1 MEKGKEPGVV
11 DKRSVTMMGQTGT
24 SRSEILVIASSALF
38 SPRKKKITSAVWF
51 VVEVDQIKWTPE

>member
-11 DKRSVTMMGQTGT
+11 DARSVTMMGQTGT

-38 SPRKKKITSAVWF
+38 SPRKKK
-51 VVEVDQIKWTPE
+51 